1 MQIIESSTVR
11 PETHLALLSATEVN
25 NLCAAQNRR
34 IYDVFR
40 RCALAVLS
48 SGLPGDD
55 VRKLSET
62 YEDFDVRFEQAD
74 RGIVLHLTNAPAVAF
89 VEGEIIAGSRE
100 HLFAVL
106 RDIIFVANDIARSD
120 SARKSATEDVT
131 GTVFRILRQ
140 ANLLRPG
147 IQAGMAVCWG
157 GHSIGP
163 IEYDYT
169 KEVGYQLGLRGL
181 NVCTG
186 CGPGAMKGPMKG
198 ATIGHAKQRIRN
210 GRYVGLTEPGIIA
223 AEAPNAIVNELSILP
238 DIEKRLEAFVRLAHG
253 VIVFPGGAGTAEEIL
268 YLLGVLSHPDNIG
281 QPFPLILS
289 GPRSSE
295 SYFSALDKFVRRT
308 LGDEFAQMYEII
320 IDDPSAVASRM
331 RNSVDNVLAHRDK
344 VDDAAYFNWSLT
356 VDDAFQSPFEPTHEA
371 MGSLELNMQM
381 PSHELACNLR
391 RAFSGIV
398 AGNVKE
404 EGIRAVESNGP
415 FELRADKEIARAL
428 DDLLKSFVADQRMR
442 LPGQDYT
449 PCYRVVA

>member
-1 MQIIESSTVR
+1 MQTIESSTVR

-25 NLCAAQNRR
+25 DLYAAQNRR
-34 IYDVFR
+34 IYNVFR

-55 VRKLSET
+55 VRKLSDM
-62 YEDFDVRFEQAD
+62 YRDFEVRFEQAD
-74 RGIVLHLTNAPAVAF
+74 RGIVLHLANAPAAAF
-89 VEGEIIAGSRE
+89 VDGEIIAGSRE

-106 RDIIFVANDIARSD
+106 RDIIFVANDLSTASLGD
-120 SARKSATEDVT
+120 SADDVT

-140 ANLLRPG
+140 ANLL
-147 IQAGMAVCWG
+147 QAGSQSGMAVCWG

-163 IEYDYT
+163 VEYDYT
-169 KEVGYQLGLRGL
+169 KEVGYELGLRGL

-223 AEAPNAIVNELSILP
+223 AEAPNPIVNELSILP

-268 YLLGVLSHPDNIG
+268 YLLGVLSHPNNDG
-281 QPFPLILS
+281 QPFPFILT

-295 SYFSALDKFVRRT
+295 SYFAALDDFVKCT
-308 LGDEFAQMYEII
+308 LGKKFAKKYEII
-320 IDDPSAVASRM
+320 IDDPSSVATLARQSI
-331 RNSVDNVLAHRDK
+331 DDVLEYRDE
-344 VDDAAYFNWSLT
+344 VDDAAYFNWSLKI
-356 VDDAFQSPFEPTHEA
+356 DDAFQMPFEPTHEA
-371 MGSLELNMQM
+371 MASLELKLDM

-391 RAFSGIV
+391 RVFSGIV

-404 EGIRAVESNGP
+404 EGIRAVETHGP
-415 FELRADKEIARAL
+415 FELNADAEIATAL
-428 DDLLKSFVADQRMR
+428 DKLLTSFVADQRMR

-449 PCYRVVA
+449 PCYKVVA